1 MLILIFFFKQKTAYE
16 MRISD
21 WSSDGCSSELES
33 SSRSP
38 PSSVCD
44 AGCCAAGKPCAADP
58 CGRRFDYHAHPRA
71 QHPGGDGLLGE
82 ARGRWAQRTLVT
94 GGGDAG
100 SGYQRHRE
108 DRTSVVEGKSVSVR
122 VVLGGCRNLKKKKE
136 KQNK

>member
-44 AGCCAAGKPCAADP
+44 AGCCAAGQPCAADP

-71 QHPGGDGLLGE
+71 QHPGGDGLPGE
-82 ARGRWAQRTLVT
+82 ARGRWAQRTLGT

-100 SGYQRHRE
+100 SVYQLTRDATHGWFRTVLRHE
-108 DRTSVVEGKSVSVR
+108 QRTSLLRRPRAPG
-122 VVLGGCRNLKKKKE
+122 L
-136 KQNK
+136 